1 MMCLEV
7 EKRPVVEE
15 MDSPA
20 LVRLRSGWGYLRSY
34 VGSENSLVESSSR
47 VLLEETDRLRNGRK
61 WSFVFEP
68 VVDKMIL
75 LVERDYQASARM
87 REEDELLKRYYE
99 LYEDLLLKDA
109 PQTLHGRAHVE
120 SQEPAESNSF
130 MSTRV
135 AEVDVDNKREE
146 HPVMGGLD
154 FWLQGTTDPLRDGG
168 CFNKQDF
175 VITDFYALNDLE
187 QCFRRW
193 IQVLVENHGNT
204 RGLFQSFL
212 QSFPHLSPF
221 LGKVFAMESRKLRAY
236 AAEPSSYGL
245 TGKPRRGRNYVPVD
259 IVLPFNHKSLKENY
273 PSAMKGLESGEVD
286 MRFTNEAEDKVAME
300 IQINREHI
308 RIRMNVVDDVIVW
321 SEIKGSELVAVENAD
336 GSLDRVD
343 FNSELMNGACHL
355 VITPSVRLPLKVK
368 LNLPAFHIEIKG
380 RMDSATGERLV
391 EGRICKMEKRFIG
404 KTIQMLLPDLNRIL
418 QRIMDTYRI
427 EWRFTPNEST
437 SLTTFT
443 VTRSFETPAMRKMM
457 KQTYKKMVKEAMEE
471 EKNPK
476 KNKTGK
482 VEEDDP
488 RMHYVAGLL
497 QDLRIVATE
506 LKEEQPAQ
514 PMLLEF
520 SLR

>member
-1 MMCLEV
+1 MCFEV
-7 EKRPVVEE
+7 EKRPVVEK

-20 LVRLRSGWGYLRSY
+20 LVRIRSGWGYLRSY
-34 VGSENSLVESSSR
+34 VSSEGSLVESYSR

-68 VVDKMIL
+68 VIEKMIL

-87 REEDELLKRYYE
+87 REQDELMKLYYE

-109 PQTLHGRAHVE
+109 PQTLHGRAHIE
-120 SQEPAESNSF
+120 SQEPAENNSS

-135 AEVDVDNKREE
+135 TEVEVNDKREE
-146 HPVMGGLD
+146 HPVLGSLD
-154 FWLQGTTDPLRDGG
+154 FWLQGTTDPLKDGG
-168 CFNKQDF
+168 CFNKSDF
-175 VITDFYALNDLE
+175 IVTDFYALKDLE

-204 RGLFQSFL
+204 RGLFQSFV

-221 LGKVFAMESRKLRAY
+221 LDKVFGMESRKLRAY
-236 AAEPSSYGL
+236 AAEPRSYASKV
-245 TGKPRRGRNYVPVD
+245 KPRRSRNYVPVD
-259 IVLPFNHKSLKENY
+259 IVLPFDHNSLKENY

-286 MRFTNEAEDKVAME
+286 MTFTNEAEDKVAME
-300 IQINREHI
+300 IQLNREHI

-321 SEIKGSELVAVENAD
+321 SEIKGSELVAVETAN
-336 GSLDRVD
+336 GSLDWVD

-368 LNLPAFHIEIKG
+368 LNLPAFHVEIKG
-380 RMDSATGERLV
+380 RADPVTGERLV

-404 KTIQMLLPDLNRIL
+404 KTIQMLLPDLNRVL

-427 EWRFTPNEST
+427 EWRFTTSKST

-443 VTRSFETPAMRKMM
+443 VTRSFESPAMRRIM
-457 KQTYKKMVKEAMEE
+457 KQTYKKMVKDAMEE

-476 KNKTGK
+476 KKKTGV
-482 VEEDDP
+482 VEVDDP

-497 QDLRIVATE
+497 QDLRIVASE
-506 LKEEQPAQ
+506 LKEDEQPAQ
-514 PMLLEF
+514 PGLLEF